1 MASGLHN
8 SDVQNPVLRWID
20 QRMPVITMMQ
30 KEYGSF
36 PTPRNFNYFWNFGAL
51 AMVNL
56 MIMIATGIFLAMHYT
71 PHTAYAFDSV
81 ERIMRDVNFG
91 WLIRYVHANGASMF
105 FIVVYV
111 HIWRGLYYGSY
122 KAPRELLWM
131 LGVVIFL
138 LMMATAFMGYVLPW
152 GQMSFWGA
160 TVITNL
166 FSAFPIVGEWI
177 VQLLW
182 GGFSVD
188 NPTLN
193 RFFSLHYLLPF
204 VIVGVVFLHVVALHI
219 TGSNNPLGIEPKG
232 PQDTLPFHPY
242 YTAKDSFGLVI
253 YFIVFAGLVF
263 FAPNYL
269 GHPDNYIPADPL
281 VTPAHIVPEWYF
293 LPFYAILRA
302 VPNKLGG
309 VLLMF
314 ASIAVLF
321 VLPWLD
327 SSPVRSM
334 RFRPIARIAFL
345 LWTVAFFV
353 LLYCG
358 GMPAEEPYVTISRI
372 ATAYYFAY
380 FLVILPLL
388 GRMERPLPLPESIA
402 RAVLGGGG
410 QMPAGA
416 AAKPMEKA

>member
-8 SDVQNPVLRWID
+8 SDIPNPVLRWID
-20 QRMPVITMMQ
+20 QRMPVFTMMQ

-71 PHTAYAFDSV
+71 PHTSMAFDSV

-91 WLIRYVHANGASMF
+91 WLLRYVHANGASMF
-105 FIVVYV
+105 FIVVYI

-122 KAPRELLWM
+122 KAPRELLWI
-131 LGVVIFL
+131 LGVAIFL

-193 RFFSLHYLLPF
+193 RFFALHYLLPF

-242 YTAKDSFGLVI
+242 YTAKHSFGLVI
-253 YFIVFAGLVF
+253 YFIVFAVLVF
-263 FAPNYL
+263 FAPNFL

-302 VPNKLGG
+302 VPDKLGG
-309 VLLMF
+309 VLMMF
-314 ASIAVLF
+314 ASIALLF

-334 RFRPIARIAFL
+334 RFRPLARIAFL
-345 LWTVAFFV
+345 LWTVCFFV

-358 GMPAEEPYVTISRI
+358 GKPAEEPYVTISRI

-388 GRMERPLPLPESIA
+388 ARLEKPLPLPESIA
-402 RAVLGGGG
+402 RAVLGGGPL
-410 QMPAGA
+410 PAGA